1 MKLDS
6 KLAVRRFLMGKQG
19 NDGFLG
25 KLFLYSLLIVIGFVY
40 LYPLIQMFVFSVK
53 DLEDLVSPVVQWIPT
68 KIYLDNYRSSW
79 IVLNY
84 GKTLLFSL
92 SVTLLPALV
101 QTITTSLTGYAL
113 AKFRVKFKFVL
124 FGLILLTYLLPQ
136 QVYLIPK
143 YILFHRMGL
152 LQTVWA
158 ILLPATFGQGL
169 SSAIFVLIFYQFF
182 RMQPKQLDEAA
193 EMDGANPYQTFFLVG
208 VPLALPAYLS
218 AFLFSFV
225 WYWNETY
232 VSSLFLGFNP
242 YTNVRLDTLQL
253 KLLNFASQFNMT
265 QGLNQAMANEAVRY
279 AATILIIL
287 PVLLTYLILQKWFVE
302 SIDKT
307 GVTGE

>member
-1 MKLDS
+1 MKKPS
-6 KLAVRRFLMGKQG
+6 RQQIKVFLLGRLG
-19 NDGFLG
+19 SDGFLG
-25 KLFLYSLLIVIGFVY
+25 RFFLYSLLIVIGFVY
-40 LYPLIQMFVFSVK
+40 LYPLIQMFVFSMK
-53 DLEDLVSPVVQWIPT
+53 DVQDLVSPVVQWLPS
-68 KIYLDNYRSSW
+68 KLYLDNYRSSF
-79 IVLNY
+79 IVLTY

-92 SVTLLPALV
+92 SVTLIPAFV

-113 AKFRVKFKFVL
+113 AKFRIKGKVVL

-143 YILFHRMGL
+143 YVLFHQMGL

-158 ILLPATFGQGL
+158 IILPASVGQGL

-182 RMQPKQLDEAA
+182 RLQPKQLDEAA
-193 EMDGANPYQTFFLVG
+193 EMDGANAYQTFFYVG
-208 VPLALPAYLS
+208 IPLALPAYLS

-232 VSSLFLGFNP
+232 LASLFLGLNP
-242 YTNVRLDTLQL
+242 YTNVRVDTLQL
-253 KLLNFASQFNMT
+253 KLLSFSSQFNAT
-265 QGLNQAMANEAVRY
+265 QGLSQAMANEAVRY

-287 PVLLTYLILQKWFVE
+287 PVLLTYIVMQKWFVE
-302 SIDKT
+302 SIDRT